1 MNRSKIIKEHLYNE
15 YELELIS
22 YSSIQFKIFPQPN
35 ITLQNIQLQFKNSEQ
50 QHSGLKARAKVKRYF
65 FNLYEKVPI
74 LSDERMS
81 RGSLFHE

>member
-1 MNRSKIIKEHLYNE
+1 M
-15 YELELIS
+15 
-22 YSSIQFKIFPQPN
+22 FK
-35 ITLQNIQLQFKNSEQ
+35 IQLQFKNSEQ